1 MIKDLLR
8 VLLVGGVVVSSLA
21 CAAKRPV
28 LYPNAQLQAVGAA
41 AAQQD
46 IDDCLQKAAAAG
58 YTSNARGQGRG
69 VHRGGSCSRGRSGR
83 GRRARLPAGPERARP
98 WARPG
103 AAREALSGGSS
114 VPGTW
119 TRCSGGLW
127 TNASKRKA
135 TRSSAGNKGQGG
147 LGSTPLAV
155 PRLNARSVWFRARH
169 AVPPGWQGK

>member
-58 YTSNARGQGRG
+58 YTSSARGK
-69 VHRGGSCSRGRSGR
+69 VAGSTAVGAAQPGPQWALPW
-83 GRRARLPAGPERARP
+83 ARLPAGPERKRP
-98 WARPG
+98 WKRPG
-103 AAREALSGGSS
+103 VAREALSRGSS

-127 TNASKRKA
+127 TNASKTKA
-135 TRSSAGNKGQGG
+135 TRSSTGNKGQGG
-147 LGSTPLAV
+147 LGSIPPAV
-155 PRLNARSVWFRARH
+155 PRLRARRVWFRARH
-169 AVPPGWQGK
+169 AVPLRWHR